1 MPELSNVVSG
11 TMITVDKPLEWTSF
25 DVVNKIRYAI
35 RKTFQLKKI
44 KVGHAGTLDP
54 MASGLLI
61 VCTGAMTK
69 KIEEYQAQVKEYEGQ
84 MILGATTP
92 TYDSEGEIDRTYPVD
107 HLDTPGLLQQA
118 KLMTGEIMQKP
129 PIYSAIKKDGVPL
142 YKLARK
148 GEDVEISARSVTI
161 YSFEL
166 TRIEL
171 PCIHFRVLC
180 SKGTYIRSLVHDF
193 GQAMSSG
200 AYLKALKRTAIG
212 EHRLEEAWSL
222 PDLIAKI
229 NSLRST

>member
-1 MPELSNVVSG
+1 MPELSNIVSG